1 MKSTKKGIYK
11 ALLLGFVIL
20 TPSLQASEA
29 SPNSLI
35 FGSTSPGVYVITTAS
50 EPHLSNQQNSLN
62 QNNFNDVLIRQRL
75 SHSYA
80 YESVY
85 SYAIASSNSFISSH
99 YKIIAI
105 IKDLL

>member
-1 MKSTKKGIYK
+1 MKRNKKGIYK
-11 ALLLGFVIL
+11 ALLLGSIIL

-29 SPNSLI
+29 TPNSLT
-35 FGSTSPGVYVITTAS
+35 FGTTSPGVYVITTTS
-50 EPHLSNQQNSLN
+50 EPYLSNYQNSS
-62 QNNFNDVLIRQRL
+62 VLGRKRL
-75 SHSYA
+75 DRSHA

-99 YKIIAI
+99 FKIIAI

>member
-1 MKSTKKGIYK
+1 MKRNKKGIYT
-11 ALLLGFVIL
+11 ALLLGSIVL

-29 SPNSLI
+29 APNSFI
-35 FGSTSPGVYVITTAS
+35 FGSTSPGVYVITTTS
-50 EPHLSNQQNSLN
+50 EPYLSNQQNSLN
-62 QNNFNDVLIRQRL
+62 QNKLNDVLVRQRL
-75 SHSYA
+75 GRSHV

>member
-1 MKSTKKGIYK
+1 MKRNKKGIYK

-29 SPNSLI
+29 SPNSLT
-35 FGSTSPGVYVITTAS
+35 FGATSPGVYVITTAS
-50 EPHLSNQQNSLN
+50 GPYLTNQQNVLN
-62 QNNFNDVLIRQRL
+62 QNKFNDVLGRKRL
-75 SHSYA
+75 GHSHA

-99 YKIIAI
+99 FKIIAI